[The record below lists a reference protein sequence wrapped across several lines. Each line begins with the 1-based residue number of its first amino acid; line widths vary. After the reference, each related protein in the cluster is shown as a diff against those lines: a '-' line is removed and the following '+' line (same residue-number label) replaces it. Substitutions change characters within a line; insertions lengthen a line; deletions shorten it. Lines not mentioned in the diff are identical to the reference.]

1 MLENKNNFKS
11 EWRYKCYTVFT
22 ENGVFYQVDDVKK
35 PISWAEFLTNGSL
48 YHDTLRD
55 CIFNTMKP
63 IIYHGVNINTWQ
75 PDIFLKMDGCG
86 NFYRDYHFD
95 DTNLKQFENIA

>member
-1 MLENKNNFKS
+1 MLQSKSNFKNQ
-11 EWRYKCYTVFT
+11 WKYKCYTVFAET
-22 ENGVFYQVDDVKK
+22 GIFYQVDDVKN
-35 PISWAEFLTNGSL
+35 PITWAEYLTNGNL
-48 YHDTLRD
+48 YHDTLKD
-55 CIFNTMKP
+55 CIFGTKKP

-95 DTNLKQFENIA
+95 DTNLKRFENIA

>member
-1 MLENKNNFKS
+1 MATRETYKKD
-11 EWRYKCYTVFT
+11 WKYKCYTSFT
-22 ENGVFYQVDDVKK
+22 TDGDVFYQIDDVKN
-35 PISWAEFLTNGSL
+35 PIGWAEYLFNGKL
-48 YHDTLRD
+48 YHDTLKD

-63 IIYHGVNINTWQ
+63 IIYHGVNINTLQ

-95 DTNLKQFENIA
+95 DTNLKKFENIA